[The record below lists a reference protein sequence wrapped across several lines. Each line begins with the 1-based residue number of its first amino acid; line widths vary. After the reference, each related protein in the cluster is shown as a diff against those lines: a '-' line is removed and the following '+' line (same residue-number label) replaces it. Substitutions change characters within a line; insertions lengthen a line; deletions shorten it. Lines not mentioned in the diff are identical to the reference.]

1 MTASAPSTQP
11 GGGEGAGGGQRG
23 HRRKFPEVV
32 GLFRRPARD
41 PAGSPR
47 RPCAGGEVGVGV
59 LRGEAPRDPERPL
72 LRLLARLSPSLRA
85 TGDRTWTEEEEER
98 SGSPALPL
106 PGGYRSGSE
115 PRGTEPHQD
124 YKQYGIEPLRKQGW
138 PPCGN
143 CSSGRW
149 WPCTGSA
156 RLEPKV
162 WGVTPTWGGGEG
174 AGGGSPL
181 GSRRPPG
188 PRSWPGQSPLP
199 GVSGSVP
206 RVWGLFFGDGAVLL
220 RLVASE

>member
-47 RPCAGGEVGVGV
+47 RLCAGEVGVGV
-59 LRGEAPRDPERPL
+59 LRGEAPQDREQPL
-72 LRLLARLSPSLRA
+72 LRLLARPSPSRRA
-85 TGDRTWTEEEEER
+85 PGDWTWTEEEEER

-124 YKQYGIEPLRKQGW
+124 YKTVRKRSPPKTRMATMWELLLWTLVALHRIRATGAQGM
-138 PPCGN
+138 G
-143 CSSGRW
+143 
-149 WPCTGSA
+149 
-156 RLEPKV
+156 
-162 WGVTPTWGGGEG
+162 GVTPTWGGGEG

-188 PRSWPGQSPLP
+188 PRSWPGHSPLP